1 MKPRCSRLLPW
12 AAALLA
18 LAGVAWLYLQP
29 GLMVMLADMVWGC
42 F

>member
-1 MKPRCSRLLPW
+1 MKTRWPRLLLA

-18 LAGVAWLYLQP
+18 LAGVVWLYLQP

>member
-1 MKPRCSRLLPW
+1 MKTRWPRLLLV